1 MQQRQPPANHLTEN
15 KMNTA
20 RTALIAIL
28 SIATLAGSIAPA
40 QAAPQQTEA
49 STPPTI
55 TIIGKRPS
63 HPEFLQTVTIVAK
76 RLSPQEK
83 LAMAQQDEYLATIT
97 VVGKRL
103 NRDQK
108 SVLAQQEASHKKAV
122 I

>member
-1 MQQRQPPANHLTEN
+1 
-15 KMNTA
+15 MNTA

-40 QAAPQQTEA
+40 QAAPQQTEV
-49 STPPTI
+49 STLPTI

-76 RLSPQEK
+76 RLNPQEK
-83 LAMAQQDEYLATIT
+83 LALAQQDGYLATIT

-103 NRDQK
+103 NQEQK